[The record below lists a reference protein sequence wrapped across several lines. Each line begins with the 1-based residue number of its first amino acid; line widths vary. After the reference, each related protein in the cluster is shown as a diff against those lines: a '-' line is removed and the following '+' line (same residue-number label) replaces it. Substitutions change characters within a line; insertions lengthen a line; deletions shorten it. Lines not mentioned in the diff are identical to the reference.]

1 MKAKKVLITAGGT
14 GGHLYPAQALAEKLL
29 KDPSAAEVLF
39 VAGGLGKSRYFDGSR
54 FSFQEVACSPLL
66 SRNPLRCAKGVKNL
80 VKGVGESVKI
90 LKEYQADVVVGFGS
104 YYTIPILIAAR
115 WLRIPI
121 ILHEANSIP
130 GRANRWLSRLADQ
143 VGVHFPHTSSFFKG
157 KAVEVGLPLR
167 EGYQVEAVCRKEAHA
182 YYGLTAEKKTLL
194 VCGGSQGARAIN
206 LLLEKS
212 LSVLKRL
219 DLQVIHF
226 TGDPKKADELAAL
239 YAAHQITANVKPF
252 ESNMQFAWR
261 AADFFIGRSGAS
273 TVAESIEFEVPGILI
288 PYPFATD
295 NHQEKNADFLVEV
308 VKGGVKRIEGSLTPE
323 LLEETIMNLFEGGQH
338 HLFREAL
345 RTHKLRPNQLTL
357 DQLILS
363 IEPFAKLRLNRG
375 KK

>member
-1 MKAKKVLITAGGT
+1 MKAKKILITAGGT

-29 KDPSAAEVLF
+29 KDPSAADVLF
-39 VAGGLGKSRYFDGSR
+39 VAGGLGKSRYFDRSR

-66 SRNPLRCAKGVKNL
+66 SRNPFRCAKGFKDL
-80 VKGVGESVKI
+80 VQGARESIKI
-90 LKEYQADVVVGFGS
+90 LKAYRADVVVGFGS

-115 WLRIPI
+115 WLQIPI

-130 GRANRWLSRLADQ
+130 GRANRWLSRLADY
-143 VGVHFPHTSSFFKG
+143 VGVHFPHTSSFFKD
-157 KAVEVGLPLR
+157 KAIEVGLPLR
-167 EGYQVEAVCRKEAHA
+167 AGYHIEAVCRKEALA
-182 YYGLTAEKKTLL
+182 YYGLTSERKTVL

-212 LSVLKRL
+212 FPVLKRL

-239 YAAHQITANVKPF
+239 YAAHQISANVKPF

-261 AADFFIGRSGAS
+261 AADLLIGRSGAS
-273 TVAESIEFEVPGILI
+273 TIAESIQFEVPGILI

-308 VKGGVKRIEGSLTPE
+308 VKGGVKRVEGNLTAE
-323 LLEETIMNLFEGGQH
+323 LLEKTMVSFFEGGQH
-338 HLFREAL
+338 RVFREAL
-345 RTHKLRPNQLTL
+345 RTYKERPNQLTL

-363 IEPFAKLRLNRG
+363 IRT
-375 KK
+375 